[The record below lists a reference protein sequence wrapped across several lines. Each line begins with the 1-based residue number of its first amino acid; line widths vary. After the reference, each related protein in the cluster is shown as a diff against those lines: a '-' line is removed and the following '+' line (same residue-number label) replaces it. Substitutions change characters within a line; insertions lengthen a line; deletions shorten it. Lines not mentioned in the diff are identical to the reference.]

1 MGQRKRSWLT
11 RRDKVEL
18 FEQIRREYE
27 FGVGTIAGVS
37 RKLGVH
43 RRMVRE
49 ALQSAE
55 PAGTKS
61 RQRRLRKLDAA
72 SAFIDQVLR
81 GDLSAPPKQRHTA
94 RRIFDRLRVELPG
107 FKGSERT
114 VRGYV
119 QGRRQQLGLE
129 QREVFVA
136 QTYAWGSEAQ
146 VDWYEAWAIL
156 SGERVKLQVFEMR
169 SMASGGAYHRAYT
182 HATQQAFLE
191 AHQFAFAYFDGVFR
205 VLRYDNLKSAVK
217 RILRGF
223 RREET
228 SRFIAFRSHWRFQS
242 EFCNPARGHEKG
254 GVEGEGGYF
263 RRNHWVPLPE
273 ARDLDEL
280 NAYLERCCREDQ
292 SRVLA
297 GRTEA
302 VGVAMLAEQPH
313 LLPLATEPFDLAE
326 ISFPAVDGL
335 RCVRVRTN
343 RYSVP
348 LRPGTKVEARVNA
361 DSVELW
367 HEGRRVAR
375 HERCFSR
382 QQQVLDLEHYL
393 DVLERKPGALAG
405 STALAQ
411 WRQAGRWPESF
422 DQLWHALTMRQGR
435 QQGTR
440 QMIELLQLG
449 AGDAW
454 SRLRAAVDQALL
466 LGCHDVAAI
475 RHLMLAGQFDRPTV
489 EAIDLGHLARYER
502 PMPVMSGYDQLLS
515 TRLSE
520 VPA

>member
-1 MGQRKRSWLT
+1 
-11 RRDKVEL
+11 VEL
-18 FEQIRREYE
+18 FEQIRREHE

-49 ALQSAE
+49 ALRSAE
-55 PAGTKS
+55 PATTKPQ
-61 RQRRLRKLDAA
+61 QRRLRKLDAA
-72 SAFIDQVLR
+72 SDFIDRILRTDVL
-81 GDLSAPPKQRHTA
+81 APPKQRHTA
-94 RRIFDRLRVELPG
+94 RRIFDRLKVELPG
-107 FKGSERT
+107 FIGSERT

-119 QGRRQQLGLE
+119 QRRRHQLGLE
-129 QREVFVA
+129 HREVFVA

-146 VDWYEAWAIL
+146 VDWYEAWAIV

-169 SMASGGAYHRAYT
+169 SMASGAAYHRAYT

-191 AHQFAFAYFDGVFR
+191 AHQLAFAYFEGVFR

-217 RILRGF
+217 RILRGS

-228 SRFIAFRSHWRFQS
+228 SRFMAFRSHWRFQS
-242 EFCNPARGHEKG
+242 EFCNPARGNEKG

-280 NAYLERCCREDQ
+280 NVYLERCWREDQ

-297 GRTEA
+297 GRSEA
-302 VGVAMLAEQPH
+302 IGAAMLVEQPY
-313 LLPLATEPFDLAE
+313 LLALAAEPFDLAE
-326 ISFPAVDGL
+326 ISFPTVDGL

-348 LRPGTKVEARVNA
+348 LRPGTLVEARVHA
-361 DSVELW
+361 DFVELW
-367 HEGRRVAR
+367 HQGRRVAR

-411 WRQAGRWPESF
+411 WRQAGRWPECF
-422 DQLWHALTMRQGR
+422 DRLWHALNMRHGR

-440 QMIELLQLG
+440 RMIELLQLG
-449 AGDAW
+449 NGEGW
-454 SRLRAAVDQALL
+454 SQLRSAVEQALG

-475 RHLMLAGQFDRPTV
+475 RHLMVAGQFDRPTV
-489 EAIDLGHLARYER
+489 APIDVGHLARYER
-502 PMPVMSGYDQLLS
+502 PQPVMSGYDQLLNH
-515 TRLSE
+515 TGISE
-520 VPA
+520 AQP

>member
-1 MGQRKRSWLT
+1 
-11 RRDKVEL
+11 VEL

-49 ALQSAE
+49 ALRSAE
-55 PAGTKS
+55 PAATKPQ
-61 RQRRLRKLDAA
+61 QRRLRKLDSA
-72 SAFIDQVLR
+72 SDFIDRILR
-81 GDLSAPPKQRHTA
+81 ADVSAPPKQRHTA

-107 FKGSERT
+107 FSGSERT
-114 VRGYV
+114 VRGFV
-119 QGRRQQLGLE
+119 QRRRQQLGLE
-129 QREVFVA
+129 RREVFVP

-169 SMASGGAYHRAYT
+169 SMGSGAAYHRAYT
-182 HATQQAFLE
+182 RATQQAFLE
-191 AHQFAFAYFDGVFR
+191 AHQLAFSYFGGVFR

-217 RILRGF
+217 QVLRGH

-242 EFCNPARGHEKG
+242 EFCNPARGNEKG

-280 NAYLERCCREDQ
+280 NTYLERCCHDDQ

-297 GRTEA
+297 GRTET
-302 VGVAMLAEQPH
+302 VGAAMLIEQSH
-313 LLPLATEPFDLAE
+313 LLPLAAEPFELAE
-326 ISFPAVDGL
+326 ISFPTVDGL

-361 DSVELW
+361 DSVELG

-375 HERCFSR
+375 HERCYSR

-422 DQLWHALTMRQGR
+422 DRLWHELNMRHGR
-435 QQGTR
+435 QHGTR

-449 AGDAW
+449 TGDGW
-454 SRLRAAVDQALL
+454 SRLRSAVEQALT

-475 RHLMLAGQFDRPTV
+475 RHLMLAEHFDRPLV
-489 EAIDLGHLARYER
+489 AAIDIGALARYER

-515 TRLSE
+515 HTEVAE